1 MRSGFPELIAIDS
14 IMGGYCTQ
22 LMKRAKFI
30 ELQSSEIISKTEKVA
45 FSKLINQSTGIEKD
59 ETSNILSSCNTC
71 GSCFDS
77 VSEMIYTKKTV
88 VMIPRYLSGLFLKS
102 EI

>member
-1 MRSGFPELIAIDS
+1 MENKQHEYILKAFLKSSIPTAMRSGFPELIAIDS

-45 FSKLINQSTGIEKD
+45 FFEID
-59 ETSNILSSCNTC
+59 
-71 GSCFDS
+71 
-77 VSEMIYTKKTV
+77 
-88 VMIPRYLSGLFLKS
+88 KS
-102 EI
+102 IDGNRKR

>member
-45 FSKLINQSTGIEKD
+45 FSKLIINRREKD
-59 ETSNILSSCNTC
+59 ELVIYYRLVIL
-71 GSCFDS
+71 
-77 VSEMIYTKKTV
+77 VEAVLIQYRK
-88 VMIPRYLSGLFLKS
+88 
-102 EI
+102 

>member
-1 MRSGFPELIAIDS
+1 MENKQHEYILKAFLKSSIPTAMRSGFPELIAIDS

-45 FSKLINQSTGIEKD
+45 FSKLNQSTGIEKD
-59 ETSNILSSCNTC
+59 ELVIYYRLVIL
-71 GSCFDS
+71 
-77 VSEMIYTKKTV
+77 VEAVLIQYRK
-88 VMIPRYLSGLFLKS
+88 
-102 EI
+102 